1 MVVCKINYY
10 YIEYHYISHLSSRAQ
25 TLGTPN
31 KHDINPPTLYVAC
44 CCVKFLPLSFVVAS

>member
-1 MVVCKINYY
+1 MVVKINYY